1 MGGMTGAGELA
12 IRPWR
17 AGDDLAALTRLLH
30 RAYRSLGE
38 AGLNYTAV
46 DQDEATTAGRIA
58 GNECYVALAG
68 DRVVGTLTLHTD
80 ERERPPCA
88 CQPGMAYF
96 SQFGDEPDVQG
107 SGVGSRLL
115 AHVETRARALG
126 FSRLAL
132 DTAAPADHLVDF
144 YGRRGY
150 REIGRVRFA
159 GKRYESVILAREL
172 PMEQGETRGVTQENT

>member
-1 MGGMTGAGELA
+1 MRPGESH

-46 DQDEATTAGRIA
+46 DQDAETTAGRIE

-68 DRVVGTLTLHTD
+68 ERVVGTITLHTD
-80 ERERPPCA
+80 ERERPACA
-88 CQPGMAYF
+88 CRPGMAYF
-96 SQFGDEPDVQG
+96 SQFGVEPAVQG

-115 AHVETRARALG
+115 AHIETRARALG
-126 FSRLAL
+126 FTHLAL
-132 DTAAPADHLVDF
+132 DTAAPADHLVGF

-150 REIGRVRFA
+150 REIGRVRFP

-172 PMEQGETRGVTQENT
+172 RSEQGQTRRVAQEST